1 VNAAAKHLGLPPCS
15 LTRLLIQ
22 QDFQTEDEIGSAA
35 DGYHP
40 HIQTVEAVLELGLE
54 KVTVQNAF
62 PACLVRDS
70 VTAYA
75 PNSAVIWV
83 QEKVGLVEHVG
94 AVEVAWRAILTAF
107 DQTDFAVG
115 QVSLAYE
122 GPLGYSIAALAQME
136 AEAVKVL
143 QHHRLVVLGSEQLG
157 LESEVLVVHRA
168 SQPGSGHQIHVALAP
183 IPSCTSCRS

>member
-1 VNAAAKHLGLPPCS
+1 MNAAAKHLGLPPCS

-22 QDFQTEDEIGSAA
+22 QDFQTEDEIVSAA
-35 DGYHP
+35 DGYHQ

-75 PNSAVIWV
+75 PSSAAIWA

-94 AVEVAWRAILTAF
+94 AVEVAWKAILKAF
-107 DQTDFAVG
+107 DQTGSAVD

-122 GPLGYSIAALAQME
+122 GPLDCSIAALAQME
-136 AEAVKVL
+136 AEVVKVL
-143 QHHRLVVLGSEQLG
+143 QHHHLAILG
-157 LESEVLVVHRA
+157 
-168 SQPGSGHQIHVALAP
+168 
-183 IPSCTSCRS
+183 

>member
-1 VNAAAKHLGLPPCS
+1 MNAAAKHLGLPPCS

-70 VTAYA
+70 VTA
-75 PNSAVIWV
+75 SALSSAGILVRG
-83 QEKVGLVEHVG
+83 KVGLVGH
-94 AVEVAWRAILTAF
+94 
-107 DQTDFAVG
+107 
-115 QVSLAYE
+115 
-122 GPLGYSIAALAQME
+122 
-136 AEAVKVL
+136 AEAAE
-143 QHHRLVVLGSEQLG
+143 VV
-157 LESEVLVVHRA
+157 
-168 SQPGSGHQIHVALAP
+168 
-183 IPSCTSCRS
+183 